1 MRFLFQILR
10 FIIVLIQVI
19 LHFTLYSLLFLEI
32 QAAVVFLYETMR
44 AFVVTKLTGAA
55 AGAIAASDFSFPI
68 FGPIFCGSIAGC
80 GGAFLP
86 MSKGLDP
93 IKDAGLAPPMFSAF
107 IGATFFHLFTS
118 LATDVVYV
126 EKKAKVIV
134 AIFFISYGMYTNDVF
149 KSLMPAKKEEGKVDA
164 TKKEK

>member
-1 MRFLFQILR
+1 
-10 FIIVLIQVI
+10 
-19 LHFTLYSLLFLEI
+19 
-32 QAAVVFLYETMR
+32 MR

-55 AGAIAASDFSFPI
+55 AGAIAASEFSFPI

-86 MSKGLDP
+86 LNKGLDP
-93 IKDAGLAPPMFSAF
+93 IKETGLAPPMLSAF

-118 LATDVVYV
+118 LATDVMYA

-134 AIFFISYGMYTNDVF
+134 ALFFITYGMYTNGVF
-149 KSLMPAKKEEGKVDA
+149 KSMAPAKKEEAKVA
-164 TKKEK
+164 KAKKTK